1 MIANFKYKGNEI
13 KIQFKNEETAQ
24 EVCNRFANKAIINID
39 DFYFK
44 YGEKVLDLDFPLLS
58 QLNLKEETK
67 EIEILVI
74 KNDPEK
80 EHILALN
87 IDGAKEKV
95 VIKKGQSIYDSILSK
110 LKFLKKPL
118 KKLGFIYGGKFYGE
132 NERRKTFH
140 QIANSI
146 DKENNSLNII
156 TYEMDDAEGD
166 GTIQENGNNLRDKI
180 VTRNEEKGEE
190 DDDEDHVP
198 LANSSKFFVKLYSFL
213 LAQFILIGILTFLGF
228 YYNFDDYFSYS
239 SKAFWWTVSVISVFS
254 LISST
259 VPICLADK
267 GKAGC
272 CSYFLMIVYI
282 PIITIYCYLLKR
294 HDGNDFVEGFY
305 IIYQIIIFGVDCLF
319 LVIFNLIFK
328 RYRGWL
334 HFLIL
339 SAVNVLTIYIYVGPL
354 SNNYDNLI
362 MSHDGFV
369 AISVISSVMIA
380 FIIMF
385 NSQIVGIN
393 KEENETCYSVIGA
406 ISFNSVPFAVALLL
420 IIMVLVIGL
429 LLGILFLFLGL
440 VLAAFS
446 VVVAVYL
453 IILFIGGLI

>member
-58 QLNLKEETK
+58 QLNLKEENK

-146 DKENNSLNII
+146 DKENN
-156 TYEMDDAEGD
+156 
-166 GTIQENGNNLRDKI
+166 NLRDKI

-213 LAQFILIGILTFLGF
+213 LAQFILIDILTFLGF
-228 YYNFDDYFSYS
+228 
-239 SKAFWWTVSVISVFS
+239 I
-254 LISST
+254 I
-259 VPICLADK
+259 I
-267 GKAGC
+267 
-272 CSYFLMIVYI
+272 LMII
-282 PIITIYCYLLKR
+282 
-294 HDGNDFVEGFY
+294 
-305 IIYQIIIFGVDCLF
+305 
-319 LVIFNLIFK
+319 
-328 RYRGWL
+328 
-334 HFLIL
+334 FLIL
-339 SAVNVLTIYIYVGPL
+339 
-354 SNNYDNLI
+354 
-362 MSHDGFV
+362 
-369 AISVISSVMIA
+369 
-380 FIIMF
+380 
-385 NSQIVGIN
+385 QR
-393 KEENETCYSVIGA
+393 
-406 ISFNSVPFAVALLL
+406 
-420 IIMVLVIGL
+420 
-429 LLGILFLFLGL
+429 LFGGRFQLFQY
-440 VLAAFS
+440 FH
-446 VVVAVYL
+446 
-453 IILFIGGLI
+453 